1 MSGADTAVRICIVG
15 CGAVGSLFAANL
27 AQLDD
32 AEVWAYDL
40 SREHVDAIN
49 AHGLRLSGAGEVV
62 GGVRATA
69 DAQELPTCDFG
80 IVATKA
86 MHTSAA
92 VAATGHAF
100 EHGCVASVQNGI
112 GNEEAIA
119 EHVARVI
126 RGTTF
131 PAGRLLAP
139 GHVQWDVKGDTTFGP
154 FEPKPAPS
162 TAIEQLADACTRAG
176 MPANAVADARGP
188 QWRKVIFNA
197 ATNPLGALTRLTHG
211 RVCERP
217 DLRALV
223 TGLVDEGKAVT
234 AAQGIE
240 LDDDPERLI
249 DHAARK
255 DVAYDHKASMLQ
267 DVEAQRA
274 TEVDY
279 LNGGIVRFGRELG
292 VPTPLNQAIWALV
305 RGLEASWT
313 R

>member
-1 MSGADTAVRICIVG
+1 MRVCIVG

-27 AQLDD
+27 ARLDD
-32 AEVWAYDL
+32 VEVWAYDL
-40 SREHVDAIN
+40 ARDHVAAIK
-49 AHGLRLSGAGEVV
+49 AKGLRLSGAGEVV
-62 GGVRATA
+62 GSVRATA
-69 DAQELPTCDFG
+69 NAQELPFCDFG

-86 MHTSAA
+86 MHTSSAI
-92 VAATGHAF
+92 AATAHAF
-100 EHGCVASVQNGI
+100 ADGCVASVQNGI

-119 EHVARVI
+119 EHVGRVI

-131 PAGRLLAP
+131 PAGRLLEP
-139 GHVQWDVKGDTTFGP
+139 GHVQWDVKGDTVFGP
-154 FEPKPAPS
+154 FEPQPAPR
-162 TAIEQLADACTRAG
+162 TEIERLADACTRGG
-176 MPANAVADARGP
+176 MPTEAVADARGP

-223 TGLVDEGKAVT
+223 TGLVDEGKAV
-234 AAQGIE
+234 ADAQDIE
-240 LDDDPERLI
+240 LDSDPEDLI

-267 DVEAQRA
+267 DVEARRQ
-274 TEVDY
+274 TEIDY
-279 LNGGIVRFGRELG
+279 LNGGIVRFGREHD

-305 RGLEASWT
+305 KGLEASWT
-313 R
+313 T